1 LQIKIGDKLIG
12 DNHPCFIVAEAGV
25 NHNGDIEKAKR
36 LIDIAKDAAVDSVK
50 FQTWITEKILTK
62 SVAQAEYQT
71 KNTRKKESQFDM
83 IKRLELSFDEFREL
97 KKYAN
102 KKKIMFLSTPDDL
115 NSVDFLNE
123 LRVPAFK
130 IGSGELT
137 NIYML
142 KKIALKDKPIILSTG
157 MANLDEIE
165 EAVNVIY
172 KTGNK
177 KLILLHCTS
186 QYPTKFKDVNL
197 RAMST
202 LKRYFN
208 INVGYSD
215 HTMGILIPQL
225 AVALG
230 ANVIEK
236 HFTYDKNALGPDH
249 KCSLDPNELKEMVYQ
264 IRLVEKILGNKEKIP
279 IKEELKIRKLVR
291 KTVVANK
298 DIPKGTKITENML
311 TVKRSNG
318 SMEPKEI
325 YKVINKISQINIKKD
340 QEIKLDFF
348 N

>member
-1 LQIKIGDKLIG
+1 
-12 DNHPCFIVAEAGV
+12 
-25 NHNGDIEKAKR
+25 
-36 LIDIAKDAAVDSVK
+36 
-50 FQTWITEKILTK
+50 
-62 SVAQAEYQT
+62 
-71 KNTRKKESQFDM
+71 M

-172 KTGNK
+172 ETGNK

-236 HFTYDKNALGPDH
+236 HFTYDKNAEGPDH
-249 KCSLDPNELKEMVYQ
+249 ICSLGPIELKEMVYQ
-264 IRLVEKILGNKEKIP
+264 IRLVEEILGNKEKTP

-291 KTVVANK
+291 KTVVANE

-311 TVKRSNG
+311 TVKRSDG